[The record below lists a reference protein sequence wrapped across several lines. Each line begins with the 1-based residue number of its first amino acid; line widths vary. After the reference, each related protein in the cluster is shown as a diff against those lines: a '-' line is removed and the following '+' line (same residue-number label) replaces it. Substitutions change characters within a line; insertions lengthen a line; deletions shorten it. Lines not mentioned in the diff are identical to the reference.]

1 MSRDPGDESFK
12 CRVPGCRKR
21 VLSPDTPCMLH
32 RSHDLG
38 DDDKPKRGFPPSFDQ
53 LRAMGNTPPVKRSML
68 KEQTDAVAEA
78 LGRKRTLDPERAA
91 AGIEAA
97 RATVQQLQ
105 AVERF
110 HRHVEQ
116 AALAAFREM
125 LAQLGQDHD
134 LRFCEPDGMQQLAES
149 AWNWGLVFAEARK
162 PEK

>member
-1 MSRDPGDESFK
+1 VSRDPGDETFK

-21 VLSPDTPCMLH
+21 VLAKDKACGLH
-32 RSHDLG
+32 R
-38 DDDKPKRGFPPSFDQ
+38 PRAEMFPPSFDE
-53 LRAMGNTPPVKRSML
+53 LRMMGNTPPVR
-68 KEQTDAVAEA
+68 
-78 LGRKRTLDPERAA
+78 RTLDPERAA